1 MKKLWNGE
9 VPLSVAYWVYGWL
22 LPMGLALVFVILG
35 ITLVP
40 GSVPAQLFVLVVGCY
55 TVFWGIGTW
64 RTASKYQGLKLWAFL
79 AKAHIVAPLVL
90 LAFAF
95 ATLAVV
101 RTNQNAGASHAVQE
115 PIAESPRPVGLN
127 SEGETLREKLA
138 RPIAPHQDQV
148 AAGVGADSRASAN
161 TASKLSSEQAARAR
175 AQPSELGAAKMD
187 LNEARKRIPELAG
200 LSDESALDVI
210 HRVYYPDM
218 DKAVLAER
226 LGYKAPPSPAPERL
240 GWLDQRLYESCQQDA
255 AKAPTAQGVVVGLRI
270 CREKFGR

>member
-1 MKKLWNGE
+1 MRKLWNGD

-22 LPMGLALVFVILG
+22 LPLGLALVFVILG
-35 ITLVP
+35 VTLVP
-40 GSVPAQLFVLVVGCY
+40 GSVPARLFVLVVGCY
-55 TVFWGIGTW
+55 TLLWGTGTW
-64 RTASKYQGLKLWAFL
+64 RAASKYQGLKLWAFL

-101 RTNQNAGASHAVQE
+101 RTNQNSAVSHAVQE
-115 PIAESPRPVGLN
+115 PMAENPRQVGLN
-127 SEGETLREKLA
+127 AEGVALGEKQAL
-138 RPIAPHQDQV
+138 PNAPHGDQG
-148 AAGVGADSRASAN
+148 AAGTGNNSRADVPKSPG
-161 TASKLSSEQAARAR
+161 EQDAQAR
-175 AQPSELGAAKMD
+175 AQPSEQGSAKMD

-226 LGYKAPPSPAPERL
+226 LGYKTPTSPAPERL
-240 GWLDQRLYESCQQDA
+240 GWLDQHRYESCQQDA
-255 AKAPTAQGVVVGLRI
+255 AKAPTAQGVVAGLRI
-270 CREKFGR
+270 CREKFGQ

>member
-1 MKKLWNGE
+1 MKKLWNGD

-40 GSVPAQLFVLVVGCY
+40 GSVPARLFVLVVGCY
-55 TVFWGIGTW
+55 TLLWGTGTW
-64 RTASKYQGLKLWAFL
+64 RAASKYQGLKLWAFL

-90 LAFAF
+90 LAFAL

-101 RTNQNAGASHAVQE
+101 RTNQNSAVSHAVPE
-115 PIAESPRPVGLN
+115 PMAESTISVGLN
-127 SEGETLREKLA
+127 AEGGALREKPAL
-138 RPIAPHQDQV
+138 PNAPHRDQGAAGMGENSRAGAITAPELSAEQV
-148 AAGVGADSRASAN
+148 APASAQPG
-161 TASKLSSEQAARAR
+161 EQ
-175 AQPSELGAAKMD
+175 GAVRMD

-226 LGYKAPPSPAPERL
+226 LGYKTPTSPAPERL
-240 GWLDQRLYESCQQDA
+240 GWLDQHRYESCQQDA
-255 AKAPTAQGVVVGLRI
+255 AKAPTAQGVVAGLRI
-270 CREKFGR
+270 CREKFGQ